1 MIDMAIRHHPVLV
14 KETLEFLRVRR
25 GGVYVD
31 CTVGLGGHS
40 EAIAEILDG
49 EGRLVG
55 LDRDGDALS
64 LATDRLKGYSV
75 VELYQDNFK
84 NLPLVLKRLS
94 IDRIDGC
101 LIDLGVSSLQL
112 DAAER
117 GFSFREKGP
126 LDLRMDQGQRTT
138 AADLLNRLP
147 EEALVDIFKR
157 LGEEPSARRIA
168 AEIVRRRRIAKI
180 TTTTELAELVE
191 QVKGRQPGSRIHPAT
206 LVFQALRLEVNQ
218 ELEGL
223 SELLANVIRVLS
235 AGGRLVVISF
245 HSLEDRIVKQTFQV
259 KAGKCICFKPADRC
273 TCGRIQV
280 VKILTKK
287 PVTPSDEEVAR
298 NPRSRSA
305 KLRAVEKLVEEEQPE
320 TASGSM
326 QQGSQRS

>member
-1 MIDMAIRHHPVLV
+1 MAIRHHPVLV
-14 KETLEFLRVRR
+14 KETLDYLRVHQ

-40 EAIAEILDG
+40 EAMLQVLAG
-49 EGRLVG
+49 SGRLIG
-55 LDRDGDALS
+55 IDRDADALS
-64 LATDRLKGYSV
+64 LASERLSRYSG

-94 IDRIDGC
+94 LDSIDGC
-101 LIDLGVSSLQL
+101 LVDLGVSSLQL

-168 AEIVRRRRIAKI
+168 AEIVRRRRISKI

-191 QVKGRQPGSRIHPAT
+191 QVKGRQPRTRIHPAT

-223 SELLANVIRVLS
+223 GDFLGNVIRTLS
-235 AGGRLVVISF
+235 PGGRLVVISF
-245 HSLEDRIVKQTFQV
+245 HSLEDRIVKQTYQL

-273 TCGRIQV
+273 TCGRIQEV
-280 VKILTKK
+280 RILTKK
-287 PVTPSDEEVAR
+287 PVTPSDEEVALH
-298 NPRSRSA
+298 PRSRSA
-305 KLRAVEKLVEEEQPE
+305 KLRAVEKIQESEEPE
-320 TASGSM
+320 TDPGSRRRRT
-326 QQGSQRS
+326 QRS